1 MTLVETK
8 AKNGNSMFRLVLE
21 RRPRKSCCNPSLTG
35 GWVNTLTQK
44 QVTRT
49 IDLKS
54 EVNTAKQCTV
64 WLCTAVRAL
73 SSVANLPPIQNAL
86 RRIYL
91 RAKIYVVCTCSI
103 QEVWI
108 NGRSTP
114 MILTFL
120 NVLIE
125 SIKTCTLGLD
135 DVDHT
140 VFKTFRASLP
150 IEGSNICSSRFWVAQ
165 TF

>member
-1 MTLVETK
+1 MSWNYMSLLDQKDSSPQDLSKMTLVETK

-64 WLCTAVRAL
+64 WLCLHYTEQCRKP
-73 SSVANLPPIQNAL
+73 SSNSERSEKNLAES
-86 RRIYL
+86 
-91 RAKIYVVCTCSI
+91 KSTCSTGTSI
-103 QEVWI
+103 VCPQFIEL
-108 NGRSTP
+108 GRAESTR
-114 MILTFL
+114 FL
-120 NVLIE
+120 QKEIDLY
-125 SIKTCTLGLD
+125 
-135 DVDHT
+135 
-140 VFKTFRASLP
+140 
-150 IEGSNICSSRFWVAQ
+150 
-165 TF
+165 